1 MLLRLGVIDESAD
14 ALVSARRSL
23 ARNVIKIAVPWE
35 LGHTVALGYVS
46 TASTNVPVWL
56 WVLTGIIYGWL
67 LLNLILLIIPSRKPL
82 HDRMARTIVVRA
94 RIDQPT
100 KAAAKIARHRRLFE
114 RARPTAGSRYTGRSP
129 C

>member
-1 MLLRLGVIDESAD
+1 
-14 ALVSARRSL
+14 
-23 ARNVIKIAVPWE
+23 
-35 LGHTVALGYVS
+35 
-46 TASTNVPVWL
+46 
-56 WVLTGIIYGWL
+56 VLTGIIYGWL

-100 KAAAKIARHRRLFE
+100 KAAAKIARHRRLSE